1 MVGNKLYFQQQ
12 ENGKEIQ
19 AWNIVNPPKGKFLKN
34 MERNREKKK
43 MFIGG

>member
-19 AWNIVNPPKGKFLKN
+19 AWNIVNPPKRKVSEEYGKKQG
-34 MERNREKKK
+34 KK
-43 MFIGG
+43 MFIGE